1 MNHLLWLDLMTCSP
15 FQNGFQIGSD
25 LYEVSKSVKLEKE
38 SVAKYLH
45 NLSDNNTLPMKSP
58 AVMVATHFM

>member
-1 MNHLLWLDLMTCSP
+1 MTCSP

-25 LYEVSKSVKLEKE
+25 LYGVRKSLKLGKE

-45 NLSDNNTLPMKSP
+45 NLNDKNTLPLKSP
-58 AVMVATHFM
+58 AILVATIFM

>member
-1 MNHLLWLDLMTCSP
+1 MTCSP

-25 LYEVSKSVKLEKE
+25 LNGVRKSLKLEKE

-45 NLSDNNTLPMKSP
+45 NLNDNNTLPLKSP
-58 AVMVATHFM
+58 AILVATHFM